1 MLQHIRY
8 SWVMQKK
15 DGIMSWQLMDQAM
28 EKMKQLAHFAE
39 DVAENGIPVQFNPG
53 KIDKSN
59 TIGSAL
65 KKAMKDVKRAHG
77 RHATFRKDKELQKH
91 GGLVI
96 NLDLT
101 IQQEQ
106 YQAEEL
112 EDMGKK
118 KK

>member
-1 MLQHIRY
+1 
-8 SWVMQKK
+8 
-15 DGIMSWQLMDQAM
+15 MSWQLKDQAM

-39 DVAENGIPVQFNPG
+39 DIAENGLQVQFKPG

-59 TIGSAL
+59 TISDAF
-65 KKAMKDVKRAHG
+65 KRATNDVKKAHG
-77 RHATFRKDKELQKH
+77 RHAKFRKDEELQKH

-112 EDMGKK
+112 EDMSKK